1 MSLVP
6 TQSSLPWFGSAL
18 SVLPNESCVETLN
31 LSVVVLKVVD
41 LGEVESS
48 GNGLGHGASVPITLE
63 GMNVYLMR
71 S

>member
-1 MSLVP
+1 M
-6 TQSSLPWFGSAL
+6 
-18 SVLPNESCVETLN
+18 LPNESCVETLN